1 MKVSNAD
8 RVMFPEVGI
17 TKGDLVGYYE
27 RVAPLMLSYVVNR
40 PLTLERYPQGLSGE
54 GFMQKNAAPHF
65 PETIGRYEVEKAEGG
80 VTTYPVIT
88 MEEDIPYL
96 ANQGTVTFHIWTGRL
111 PEPHLADCM
120 VIDLDPE
127 PGDIDSARTVTRL
140 AGSLVDGFGL
150 ASLPVATGSKGYHVW
165 VPLEPTPWNEVAL
178 ASRALAGIIAAR
190 DPEHATIEFL
200 KKNRKGR
207 VFVDWLRNHPGA
219 TVVAPLSV
227 RARPRASISMPL
239 DWSEVPTTAPD
250 RWTVTNLDE
259 GGRHRLEHL
268 PGLSNPGKLPLDA
281 IVADAEREGVDL
293 ETPFDRFG
301 RER

>member
-1 MKVSNAD
+1 VNVSNAD
-8 RVMFPEVGI
+8 RVVFPEVGL

-27 RVAPLMLSYVVNR
+27 RVAPLMLPYVKDR
-40 PLTLERYPQGLSGE
+40 PLTLERYPQGLGGD
-54 GFMQKNAAPHF
+54 GFMQKNAAAHF
-65 PETIGRYEVEKAEGG
+65 PATIGRYQVDRAEGG

-88 MEEDIPYL
+88 VEENIPYL
-96 ANQGTVTFHIWTGRL
+96 ANQGTVSFHIWTGRL

-127 PGDIDSARTVTRL
+127 PGDVEAARNVTRL
-140 AGSLVDGFGL
+140 AGALVEAFGL
-150 ASLPVATGSKGYHVW
+150 ESLPVATGSKGYHVW
-165 VPLEPTPWNEVAL
+165 VPLVPTPWGGVAT
-178 ASRALAGIIAAR
+178 AGRALAGIVAAR
-190 DPEHATIEFL
+190 NPEHATVEFL

-227 RARPRASISMPL
+227 RARPKASISMPL
-239 DWSEVPTTAPD
+239 DWSEVPTTDPD
-250 RWTVTNLDE
+250 QWTITDLDS

-268 PGLSNPGKLPLDA
+268 PGLPRPGVLPLEE
-281 IVADAEREGVDL
+281 IVAEAEAVGVDL
-293 ETPFDRFG
+293 HTPFDRFG